1 MRLRFLIVVLGFAV
15 PILGQN
21 AQQRRIVPVTPTEE
35 FLTNRPSNAP
45 SSLVGDEYRIGRDDL
60 IEVTVFEVPDLGGIG
75 RVSASGIVSLPLIG
89 AVQAADKT
97 PQEVEKAIEGVLK
110 EKWLNDPHVTVLV
123 REYASQPVSVLGAVK
138 LPGIYQMKG
147 QKFLLD
153 MLATAQGLDQMTA
166 GQTIQ
171 VIRRKGDNAESA
183 ETITVSVED
192 LFQNGKTELNIPIQ
206 AGDVIH
212 VLQAG
217 SIFVV
222 GEVLRPGE
230 FPLRQGRNV
239 TAGQAVALGSGFT
252 KEAKKNECKIIRI
265 HADGTKQEIAVN
277 VGKIYEGSVN
287 DITLMPNDILFVPAN
302 KVKNTLMKTLD
313 TTIAVVSG
321 RLIYRF

>member
-21 AQQRRIVPVTPTEE
+21 AQQRRIIPVTPTEE

-45 SSLVGDEYRIGRDDL
+45 SSSVGDEYRIGRDDL